1 MPNKL
6 LSPERFAHHV
16 LLLLYPFRDEKD
28 LLSGSP
34 SMYQNK
40 LQEEQVQDVI
50 NKNRMKFET
59 YGGLV
64 DQAFV

>member
-1 MPNKL
+1 MCCFYFIR
-6 LSPERFAHHV
+6 SEM
-16 LLLLYPFRDEKD
+16 EKD